1 MSKLIAILHTKNKRN
16 KSYVDCFFFLSELPC
31 GTVFDFENGLSGW
44 SRTGT
49 VFDNQPTYG
58 DNPTARNRGQP
69 FNHRGDW
76 WIGSLE
82 HRPSPSH
89 PAGRDQGDGPTGSL
103 TSPSF
108 VIGGNS
114 FTFLI
119 GGGCDIGLVRAEL
132 IVEGKVV
139 LQETGNCYESM
150 TKKSWDVSRY
160 IGRQAQLRLIDNS
173 SVGWGHINFDQFEE
187 ICP

>member
-1 MSKLIAILHTKNKRN
+1 MSKLIAILHTKNKN
-16 KSYVDCFFFLSELPC
+16 KKSYVDCFFFLSELPC

-58 DNPTARNRGQP
+58 DNPTARNRGEP
-69 FNHRGDW
+69 SNHQGDW
-76 WIGSLE
+76 WIGGFE
-82 HRPSPSH
+82 DRPSPSH
-89 PAGRDQGDGPTGSL
+89 PAGGDQGDGPTGSL

-139 LQETGNCYESM
+139 LQETGNCHESM

-173 SVGWGHINFDQFEE
+173 SDVWGHINFDQFEE